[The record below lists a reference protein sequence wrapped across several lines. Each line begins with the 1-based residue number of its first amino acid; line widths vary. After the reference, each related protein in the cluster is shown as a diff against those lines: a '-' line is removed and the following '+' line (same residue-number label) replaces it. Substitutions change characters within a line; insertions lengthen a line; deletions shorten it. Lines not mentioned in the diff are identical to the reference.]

1 MVFTLHDHPSL
12 KIHSCCCAHLQGVS
26 KGVVAETI
34 FASMEGR
41 KQADFVLCI
50 GDDMSDFENI
60 DDTFEAGIWLL
71 QEHCLRALWD
81 KNQALFI
88 FKVILDFDVLL
99 QTSTKPWV
107 QSLLMFNLATT

>member
-1 MVFTLHDHPSL
+1 VQKLVFFSKGRALLH
-12 KIHSCCCAHLQGVS
+12 KGVS
-26 KGVVAETI
+26 KGVIAERI
-34 FASMEGR
+34 FASLKEGR

-81 KNQALFI
+81 KNQA
-88 FKVILDFDVLL
+88 KPN
-99 QTSTKPWV
+99 ST
-107 QSLLMFNLATT
+107 